1 MVMVIVHHTFK
12 DFNAF
17 SSRALDWHAI
27 LKPEKGYKYIKT
39 YSALPVKNEAWCI
52 WDIANSKAIA
62 DFEKEF
68 SEALGDAGTAEATW
82 VTEFAGISEIILMAR
97 LALRRLRRS

>member
-82 VTEFAGISEIILMAR
+82 VTEFTPKTYPPFQYVPKK
-97 LALRRLRRS
+97 

>member
-1 MVMVIVHHTFK
+1 VVMVIVRHKFK

-17 SSRALDWHAI
+17 CIRVVEWDYS
-27 LKPEKGYKYIKT
+27 KKGYKHIRT
-39 YSALPVKNEAWCI
+39 YWSLPVKNEAWCI

-82 VTEFAGISEIILMAR
+82 VTEFTPKTYPPFQYVPKK
-97 LALRRLRRS
+97 